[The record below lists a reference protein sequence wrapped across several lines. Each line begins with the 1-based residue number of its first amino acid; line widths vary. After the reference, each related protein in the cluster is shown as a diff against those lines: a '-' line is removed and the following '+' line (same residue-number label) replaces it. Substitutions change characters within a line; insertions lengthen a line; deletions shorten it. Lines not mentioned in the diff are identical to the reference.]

1 MQSVGFNKISI
12 VGNNLIKQNPLT
24 KLDFNAIAKGY
35 AVDILADLLEAK
47 RIKNYLIDIGG
58 EIKSNGINIMNNSP
72 WTVAINNPDL
82 SSKDKFYKI
91 INLKKSALAT
101 SGNYRNLY
109 PGTWQNQF
117 QNSTNDRIYTNRTK
131 VNDFR
136 QSFNANKNM
145 RGTSELRMDALKS
158 IASSVATKVYRF
170 NPEK

>member
-1 MQSVGFNKISI
+1 MNRSFQYILVSTETGEV
-12 VGNNLIKQNPLT
+12 
-24 KLDFNAIAKGY
+24 LDSGIEEK
-35 AVDILADLLEAK
+35 VIRSEV
-47 RIKNYLIDIGG
+47 NY
-58 EIKSNGINIMNNSP
+58 N
-72 WTVAINNPDL
+72 T
-82 SSKDKFYKI
+82 Y
-91 INLKKSALAT
+91 